1 MTDDDKRFD
10 DRVPFAAELL
20 VVRDDAAW
28 RAELTDLSAGG
39 CGAFRPAD
47 CDLEEDALVRLFF
60 LAGPG
65 RAVAVDAR
73 VARDDPRRIGFEY
86 HEPQAIPP
94 RPRAPGAATARP
106 D

>member
-1 MTDDDKRFD
+1 MTDDDKRFA

-39 CGAFRPAD
+39 CGAFRPED

-73 VARDDPRRIGFEY
+73 VARDDPRRLGFEY
-86 HEPQAIPP
+86 HEPQLVPP
-94 RPRAPGAATARP
+94 QPRERPAAAARP